1 MMRPVENY
9 GAHAD
14 ELIEQY
20 GERMSQ
26 LLGRADLL
34 DSPAGA
40 DYSKLRQTFNNAK
53 R

>member
-1 MMRPVENY
+1 MRPVEDY

-14 ELIEQY
+14 ELVAAH
-20 GERMSQ
+20 GPRMSQ
-26 LLGRADLL
+26 LLGREDMLQK
-34 DSPAGA
+34 PTGA